1 MEQAKWSVMS
11 GKLQGISALNTDTTS
26 NSYCKAMSKKK
37 DTICSM
43 CYSWNMLQTFRKN
56 CVPRFKQNS
65 DYLSSKVHDVDYLPS
80 PPGPVNRFNG
90 HGEIINKNHLE
101 NLLRI
106 CENNPRMTFSLWTKK
121 DRMVSQYIRT
131 REGQKPKNLILIYSN
146 PYPNTVA
153 KLPPGF
159 DKTFNNVT
167 TDSKDINCD
176 AKCKDCMM
184 CYTIN
189 DKTTTII
196 EKVK

>member
-26 NSYCKAMSKKK
+26 NSYCKAMSKKQ
-37 DTICSM
+37 DTICSI

-65 DYLSSKVHDVDYLPS
+65 DYLSSKVHDVDYLPD

-106 CENNPRMTFSLWTKK
+106 CEKNPRMTFSLWTKK

-131 REGQKPKNLILIYSN
+131 REGQKPKNLILIFSY

-176 AKCKDCMM
+176 AKCKDCKM